1 MGENENNI
9 SFDGILEAAV
19 NGMAEAPAAEAQ
31 AQEEAVQ
38 AAAVE
43 AQEVS
48 PAQETAPAQEAPLQQ
63 EPAQEAPAAQPQL
76 NLAELINLM
85 AAMRAEN
92 EQLRAAQAQAQQT
105 VQEQSEVV
113 EESELTKLLEP
124 PVLDFSVMEFT
135 DPDLKRAA
143 FEDYSK
149 KLAEYSRAQAKA
161 DLEAQIA
168 PMLENYHREETLA
181 RENNAIS
188 ALSGMQEMPGFAE
201 DLPQIKALLENHKT
215 LMGIEPQERYMLG
228 YFINR
233 GINAGKA
240 PAKTPEQIAG
250 EAMANPEVMR
260 IIEAKRAADIEAK
273 NAQVP
278 TLAASQGL
286 ATSAVNVNE
295 APRDFD
301 EARKLA
307 MKMAGINI

>member
-1 MGENENNI
+1 MEGNENNI
-9 SFDGILEAAV
+9 SFDGILESAIEAQTAPVQEVVDQAQAAEAAPV
-19 NGMAEAPAAEAQ
+19 EEAPA
-31 AQEEAVQ
+31 
-38 AAAVE
+38 
-43 AQEVS
+43 
-48 PAQETAPAQEAPLQQ
+48 PAPAQEG
-63 EPAQEAPAAQPQL
+63 APAEQAPTEQAPANDQKL
-76 NLAELINLM
+76 DIAGLVNMI

-92 EQLRAAQAQAQQT
+92 EQLRAAQAQAQQV
-105 VQEQSEVV
+105 VQEQSEVA
-113 EESELTKLLEP
+113 EETQLTKLLEP
-124 PVLDFSVMEFT
+124 PVLDFSVLEFAE
-135 DPDLKRAA
+135 PDMKRAA
-143 FEDYSK
+143 FEDYSR

-168 PMLENYHREETLA
+168 PMMENYRREEALA
-181 RENNAIS
+181 KENNAIS
-188 ALSGMQEMPGFAE
+188 ALSAMQEMPGFAE

-278 TLAASQGL
+278 TLTASQGL